1 MAINDQASS
10 GMQSRFPRLWNWVSL
25 TGVVTV
31 AASVFAAGLLFLIDT
46 FGKATN
52 PYVGILTYLVA
63 PMFTVLGVALIVIG
77 MMLRRREVQL
87 RGAPIPLVI
96 DLSRSRDRRILG
108 YFIGASALFLVVTAI
123 GSYHS
128 YHFTESTAFCG
139 QACHTVMEPEMVT
152 YQHSAHARVACVQ
165 CHIGPGAKWFVK
177 AKLSGLH
184 QVYAVAA
191 NTYPRPVPTPI
202 ANLRPAQDT
211 CEQCHW
217 PEKFSGDMVRKY
229 THFLSDA
236 TNSEYSI
243 TMMLRVGGGAAHQGP
258 VEGIHW
264 HTSKDHRVE
273 YIATDPLR
281 LKIPWVRLTDKD
293 GQTTEFRSPDFTN
306 EVKAADIR
314 VMDCIDCHNR
324 PAHRYEKPNEAVDE
338 AIALGRIDRSL
349 TSVRSNA
356 TQIVTATYTNRTEAL
371 AQIASRV
378 EASYPGEPR
387 AKGMVEALQDIYQRN
402 FFPAMNANWR
412 AYPEHIGHKDWPGC
426 VRCHDDK
433 HTSADGQKVIGFK
446 DCQQCHAIVAQGSG
460 AELSQFSPAGQ
471 EFKHPGEEWDPSF
484 ACHDCHTGGP

>member
-1 MAINDQASS
+1 MNSNSPS
-10 GMQSRFPRLWNWVSL
+10 GLQSRFPRLWNWVSL

-63 PMFTVLGVALIVIG
+63 PMFTLLGVGLIVLG
-77 MMLRRREVQL
+77 MFLRRREVRL
-87 RGAPIPLVI
+87 RGEPIPLVI

-108 YFIGASALFLVVTAI
+108 YFVGGSALFLVVTAI

-128 YHFTESTAFCG
+128 YHFTESTTFCG

-152 YQHSAHARVACVQ
+152 YQHAEHARVACVQ

-184 QVYAVAA
+184 QVYAVFA
-191 NTYPRPVPTPI
+191 NSYPRPVPTPI

-217 PEKFSGDMVRKY
+217 PEKFSGNLVRTY

-236 TNSEYSI
+236 TNTEYSASL
-243 TMMLRVGGGAAHQGP
+243 MLRVGGGAAHRGP

-273 YIATDPLR
+273 YLATDPLR
-281 LKIPWVRLTDKD
+281 LKIPWVRLTDQD
-293 GQTTEFRSPDFTN
+293 GKVTEFRSPGFTN
-306 EVKAADIR
+306 TVNPAEIR

-324 PAHRYEKPNEAVDE
+324 PAHRYETPNESVDN
-338 AIALGRIDRSL
+338 AIALGTLDRTL
-349 TSVRSNA
+349 LSVRSNA
-356 TQIVTATYTNRTEAL
+356 TQILTAEYSTKSDAF
-371 AQIASRV
+371 AQITAKV
-378 EASYPGEPR
+378 QEAWPNDPR
-387 AKGMVEALQDIYQRN
+387 NATTTETLKGIYERT
-402 FFPAMNANWR
+402 FFPEMKANWR

-433 HTSADGQKVIGFK
+433 HASTDGSRVIGFK
-446 DCQQCHAIVAQGSG
+446 DCSQCHVLLAQGSG
-460 AELSQFSPAGQ
+460 EELTRLNPGGL
-471 EFKHPGEEWDPSF
+471 EFKHPGEDWDPEF